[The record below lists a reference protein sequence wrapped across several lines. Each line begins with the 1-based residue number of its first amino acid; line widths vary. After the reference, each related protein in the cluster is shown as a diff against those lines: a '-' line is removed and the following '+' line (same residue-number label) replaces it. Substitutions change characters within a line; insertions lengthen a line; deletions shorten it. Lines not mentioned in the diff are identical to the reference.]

1 MVDSTRESGREGN
14 LASTKIRQAA
24 HMGKE
29 RGRARDPEQRLH
41 HWEHLTS
48 YPLTL
53 LSIFFIAVYAW
64 PILEPGL
71 DDHWRSVC
79 EIGDLL
85 IWGVFCIEYV
95 ARLLLSVNKIRF
107 VRTHW
112 FDLSVLILPVLRP
125 LRALRLLNALR
136 VLNRHAVSWT
146 RGRLALYVIATT
158 VLIVLMA
165 GLAVLE
171 AERGHPHSNIES
183 YPQALWWA
191 ICTITTV
198 GYGDFYPQTVEGRM
212 VALALMIGGLGLIG
226 FTTGSMA
233 SWIIDRLSDSEH
245 PSRAATRADIVLL
258 LHEVRKLRA
267 EVAELKGQQS
277 EPTELE
283 RHEPEQSQRH

>member
-1 MVDSTRESGREGN
+1 MVKSTREVAGKGN

-24 HMGKE
+24 GMGKE
-29 RGRARDPEQRLH
+29 RGRTRDPEQRLH
-41 HWEHLTS
+41 RWEHLTA

-53 LSIFFIAVYAW
+53 LSILFIAVYAW
-64 PILEPGL
+64 PILEPSL
-71 DDHWRSVC
+71 DEHWRDVC

-85 IWGVFCIEYV
+85 IWAVFCIEYV
-95 ARLLLSVNKIRF
+95 ARLLLSADKLRF

-146 RGRLALYVIATT
+146 RGRLALYVVATT
-158 VLIVLMA
+158 ALIVLIG

-171 AERGHPHSNIES
+171 AERGHPNSNINS

-191 ICTITTV
+191 VCTITTV
-198 GYGDFYPQTVEGRM
+198 GYGDLYPETLEGRL
-212 VALALMIGGLGLIG
+212 VALGLMLGGLGLIG
-226 FTTGSMA
+226 FTTGSLA
-233 SWIIDRLSDSEH
+233 SWIVDQLSDSER
-245 PSRAATRADIVLL
+245 PNAAATRADVILL

-267 EVAELKGQQS
+267 EVAELRGHPS
-277 EPTELE
+277 EPTDLE
-283 RHEPEQSQRH
+283 RHEPDQRQRH